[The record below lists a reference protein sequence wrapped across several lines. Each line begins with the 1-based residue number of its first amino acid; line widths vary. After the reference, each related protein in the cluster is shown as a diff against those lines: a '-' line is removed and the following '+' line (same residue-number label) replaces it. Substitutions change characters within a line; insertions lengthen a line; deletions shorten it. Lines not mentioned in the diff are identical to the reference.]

1 MWTLADPWAL
11 LLLPV
16 PLIAVLAFK
25 RSDVQA
31 GSALRVPDGIGERVG
46 GLGPGSGA
54 SRLSWILPGFIWVML
69 VLGIAGPRQVLP
81 NLGAQISGREIIL
94 VLDLSGSMVTR
105 DFSIDGKTVQRID
118 AVKHVARQFVRG
130 RGGDRLALI
139 LFGSK
144 AYFATPQTYDSEA
157 VARAINEAVIG
168 ISGRATG
175 IGDGLGLALKRLG
188 ESDAMAKTV
197 ILLSDGVNN
206 SGPVRPRDAA
216 RLAAAKDIRIH
227 TIAMGPSQDEAT
239 DAFDA
244 VDVETLKAVAR
255 ISGGTSFHVRTTDD
269 LEQVSEEIDRIEG
282 SPREGPS
289 ADLFDERW
297 PWFAGGAFLG
307 MLVLIFKA
315 LLTAMGFTFRGR
327 ASHAEHV

>member
-46 GLGPGSGA
+46 GLGAGSSA

-94 VLDLSGSMVTR
+94 ALDLSGSMVTR

-144 AYFATPQTYDSEA
+144 AYFATPQTYDPEA
-157 VARAINEAVIG
+157 VARAIDEAVIG

-197 ILLSDGVNN
+197 ILRSDA
-206 SGPVRPRDAA
+206 RDAA

-255 ISGGTSFHVRTTDD
+255 ISGGTSFHVRTTED

>member
-1 MWTLADPWAL
+1 
-11 LLLPV
+11 
-16 PLIAVLAFK
+16 
-25 RSDVQA
+25 
-31 GSALRVPDGIGERVG
+31 
-46 GLGPGSGA
+46 
-54 SRLSWILPGFIWVML
+54 ML

-94 VLDLSGSMVTR
+94 ALDLSGSMVTR

-144 AYFATPQTYDSEA
+144 AYFATPQTYDPEA
-157 VARAINEAVIG
+157 VARAI
-168 ISGRATG
+168 
-175 IGDGLGLALKRLG
+175 
-188 ESDAMAKTV
+188 KTV